1 MKETKTQTSYE
12 HSDIFDDEDE
22 EDFALDSI
30 DTKNVKKD
38 RNSNEKVDV

>member
-1 MKETKTQTSYE
+1 MK

-22 EDFALDSI
+22 EDFDSI

-38 RNSNEKVDV
+38 RNSNEKVDVQQFIKWL